1 MIIVGFVAISAI
13 SFLILI
19 IVPVQKGSLFQE
31 EVERHLNQALVVG
44 TPSWHPPS
52 QLHDDPGQSIWD
64 QRGFAAKSHV
74 VVGPFCLFLPL
85 ALVLGESGRVVP
97 SLADERTSWPCVI

>member
-1 MIIVGFVAISAI
+1 M
-13 SFLILI
+13 
-19 IVPVQKGSLFQE
+19 VPL
-31 EVERHLNQALVVG
+31 
-44 TPSWHPPS
+44 PPK
-52 QLHDDPGQSIWD
+52 LHDDPGQSIWD

-97 SLADERTSWPCVI
+97 SLADERTSWPCIIQRVSSSVPLAQCVRLISEG

>member
-1 MIIVGFVAISAI
+1 M
-13 SFLILI
+13 
-19 IVPVQKGSLFQE
+19 VP
-31 EVERHLNQALVVG
+31 
-44 TPSWHPPS
+44 PPQP

-74 VVGPFCLFLPL
+74 IVGPFCLFLPL

-97 SLADERTSWPCVI
+97 SLIADERTSWPCIIQRVSSSVPLAQRVRLISEG